1 MYFTSCNFL
10 QHPTSIL
17 FVQTLNLLS
26 VDADTVYSIYKSDT
40 TTRFQNYKQHSTGSG
55 TSSVITTN
63 IIMAGNGTWPATMVY
78 SPTASSPQKTSIKDT
93 VIGLHLDEYKFQ
105 VVPTTVLGFELIF
118 FHETAGKI

>member
-1 MYFTSCNFL
+1 M
-10 QHPTSIL
+10 
-17 FVQTLNLLS
+17 
-26 VDADTVYSIYKSDT
+26 YSISKSDT

-78 SPTASSPQKTSIKDT
+78 SPTASSTQKTNIKDT
-93 VIGLHLDEYKFQ
+93 IIGLHLDEYKFQ
-105 VVPTTVLGFELIF
+105 AVPTTVLGFELIF

>member
-1 MYFTSCNFL
+1 MNPSTTISSHDALY
-10 QHPTSIL
+10 L
-17 FVQTLNLLS
+17 FQNEQLARN
-26 VDADTVYSIYKSDT
+26 TVYSIYKSDT

-55 TSSVITTN
+55 TSSVLTTN

-93 VIGLHLDEYKFQ
+93 VRLHLDEYKFQ
-105 VVPTTVLGFELIF
+105 AVPTTVLGFELIF